1 MYIYKREL
9 KFMKTN
15 ALIIFTRNPE
25 LGKVKTRLAKTIGDE
40 KALKVYKDLLLHTM
54 KVTQNL
60 DCDKF
65 VFYDKTIENNDLWTA
80 ALYKKRTQS
89 GADLG
94 SRMQDAIQTLFDLGY
109 QNCII
114 IGSDLFD
121 LQANHINEAF
131 NKLESNHA
139 VIGPAEDGGYYLLGL
154 KKVIPSLFKN
164 KNWGTATVLS
174 DTLKDLEN
182 YKIEFTE
189 TLNDIDTFEDLEK
202 SSYYK
207 TQKM

>member
-1 MYIYKREL
+1 
-9 KFMKTN
+9 MKTN
-15 ALIIFTRNPE
+15 ALIIFTRNPQ
-25 LGKVKTRLAKTIGDE
+25 LGKVKTRLAKTIGNE
-40 KALKVYKDLLLHTM
+40 KALEVYNDLLFHTM
-54 KVTQNL
+54 TETQNL

-65 VFYDKTIENNDLWTA
+65 VFYDENIETNDLWSGI
-80 ALYKKRTQS
+80 LYEKRIQF

-94 SRMQDAIQTLFDLGY
+94 AKMQNAFQTLFDLGY

-121 LQANHINEAF
+121 LEANHISEAF
-131 NKLESNHA
+131 NKLESND
-139 VIGPAEDGGYYLLGL
+139 VIIGPAEDGGYYLLGL
-154 KKVIPSLFKN
+154 KKVIPSIFKN
-164 KNWGTATVLS
+164 KDWGTSTVLT

-182 YKIEFTE
+182 YKIEFLE

-207 TQKM
+207 FQKSS

>member
-1 MYIYKREL
+1 
-9 KFMKTN
+9 MKTN
-15 ALIIFTRNPE
+15 ALIIFTRNPQ
-25 LGKVKTRLAKTIGDE
+25 LGKVKTRLAKTIGNK
-40 KALKVYKDLLLHTM
+40 KALEVYKDLLFHTM
-54 KVTQNL
+54 TETQNL

-65 VFYDKTIENNDLWTA
+65 VFYDENIETNDLWSGI
-80 ALYKKRTQS
+80 LYEKRIQF

-94 SRMQDAIQTLFDLGY
+94 AKMENAFQTLFDLGY

-121 LQANHINEAF
+121 LETNHINEAF
-131 NKLESNHA
+131 HKLDCYDV

-154 KKVIPSLFKN
+154 KKVIPSIFKN
-164 KNWGTATVLS
+164 KDWGTSSVLS
-174 DTLKDLEN
+174 STLKDLEN
-182 YKIEFTE
+182 HKIEFTE

-207 TQKM
+207 LQKSN

>member
-1 MYIYKREL
+1 
-9 KFMKTN
+9 MKTN
-15 ALIIFTRNPE
+15 ALIIFTRNPQ
-25 LGKVKTRLAKTIGDE
+25 LGKVKTRLAKKIGDQ
-40 KALKVYKDLLLHTM
+40 KALQVYKDLLFHTM
-54 KVTQNL
+54 TETQNL

-65 VFYDKTIENNDLWTA
+65 VFYDENIDTDDLWPEI
-80 ALYKKRTQS
+80 LYKKRVQ
-89 GADLG
+89 LG
-94 SRMQDAIQTLFDLGY
+94 SHLGARMQNAFQTLFDLGY

-131 NKLESNHA
+131 HKLESNDV
-139 VIGPAEDGGYYLLGL
+139 VIGPAEDGGYYLSGI
-154 KKVIPSLFKN
+154 KKVIPPIFKN
-164 KNWGTATVLS
+164 KDWGTSTVLT

-182 YKIEFTE
+182 YKIEFLE

-207 TQKM
+207 LQKNN

>member
-1 MYIYKREL
+1 
-9 KFMKTN
+9 MKTN
-15 ALIIFTRNPE
+15 ALIIFTRNPQ
-25 LGKVKTRLAKTIGDE
+25 LGKVKTRLAKTIGDQ
-40 KALKVYKDLLLHTM
+40 KALQVYKDLLFHTM
-54 KVTQNL
+54 TETQNL
-60 DCDKF
+60 DCAKF
-65 VFYDKTIENNDLWTA
+65 VFYDENIDTKDLWLGT
-80 ALYKKRTQS
+80 LFEKKIQFGS
-89 GADLG
+89 HLG
-94 SRMQDAIQTLFDLGY
+94 GKMQNAFQTLFDLGY

-131 NKLESNHA
+131 HKLESNDV

-154 KKVIPSLFKN
+154 KKVIPPIFKN
-164 KNWGTATVLS
+164 KDWGTSTVLT

-182 YKIEFTE
+182 YKIEFLE

-207 TQKM
+207 LQKSN

>member
-1 MYIYKREL
+1 
-9 KFMKTN
+9 MKTN
-15 ALIIFTRNPE
+15 ALIIFTRNPQ

-40 KALKVYKDLLLHTM
+40 KALQVYKDLLFHTM
-54 KVTQNL
+54 IETQNL

-65 VFYDKTIENNDLWTA
+65 VFYDENIETNDLWSGI
-80 ALYKKRTQS
+80 LYEKRIQF

-94 SRMQDAIQTLFDLGY
+94 AKMQNAFQTLFDLGY

-131 NKLESNHA
+131 NKLESND
-139 VIGPAEDGGYYLLGL
+139 VIIGPAEDGGYYLLGL
-154 KKVIPSLFKN
+154 KKVIPSIFKN
-164 KNWGTATVLS
+164 KNWGTSTVLS
-174 DTLKDLEN
+174 STLKDLEKH
-182 YKIEFTE
+182 KIEFLK

-207 TQKM
+207 FQKSS